1 MKVLV
6 LSHLYPS
13 TGNETNG
20 VFVNE
25 QVKELAA
32 QGCEITVV
40 SPVKYAP
47 FPLSKV
53 SSKWKA
59 YADCPYEER
68 RDGIKVYYPRYISP
82 PKMILFKHTG
92 QFMFKAVEDLVGN
105 LHKEKGFDLIHA
117 HVALPAGAAAYRLSK
132 KLNLPYVLTI
142 HGQDLQKTVHKNED
156 CRKEIGSAIA
166 NAEELILVSNKLARL
181 KDEFYPEI
189 DTRVSVIF
197 NGVNK
202 FFLKKDEAESK
213 EDSYFTTDGPRL
225 LSVSNLY
232 PEKGIEDNIR
242 AVKELVKDY
251 QTLEYI
257 IVGKGHEEEKL
268 KNLVSELGLNAHIKF
283 IGAKKNSEVK
293 QIMQQCDIF
302 TMPSTNESFGVV
314 YIEAMACGKPVI
326 GCYGQGI
333 EDIVEQGKTGF
344 MVNPHSP
351 GEIARVCEEL
361 LADPERR
368 KEIGNEAYNV
378 VLEKFTWEK
387 AANEIITVYQ
397 NSL

>member
-13 TGNETNG
+13 TVHETNG

-32 QGCEITVV
+32 QGCDITVV
-40 SPVKYAP
+40 SPVKLAP
-47 FPLSKV
+47 FPLNKV
-53 SSKWKA
+53 SAKWKA
-59 YADCPYEER
+59 YADCPYEDT

-92 QFMFKAVEDLVGN
+92 QFMYKAVEDLVSK
-105 LHKEKGFDLIHA
+105 LHKEQNFDLIHT
-117 HVALPAGAAAYRLSK
+117 HVALPDGAAAYRLSK

-142 HGQDLQKTVHKNED
+142 HGQDLQKTVHKNEA
-156 CRKEIGSAIA
+156 CRREIGKAIE
-166 NAEELILVSNKLARL
+166 NAERLILVSNKLARL
-181 KDEFYPEI
+181 KDKFYPEI
-189 DTRVSVIF
+189 NTPVSVIF

-202 FFLKKDEAESK
+202 FFLQKDVVESK
-213 EDSYFTTDGPRL
+213 GESYFSTEGPKL

-232 PEKGIEDNIR
+232 TEKGIEDNIR
-242 AVKELVKDY
+242 AVKELTKKY
-251 QTLEYI
+251 KTLEYI
-257 IVGKGHEEEKL
+257 IVGKGYDEDRL
-268 KNLVSELGLNAHIKF
+268 KNLVSDLGLTNHIRF
-283 IGAKKNSEVK
+283 IGAKKNNEVK
-293 QIMQQCDIF
+293 QIMRQCDIF

-333 EDIVEQGKTGF
+333 EDIVEHGKTGF

-351 GEIARVCEEL
+351 DEIVQVCEEL
-361 LADPERR
+361 LTDDDYRAEV
-368 KEIGNEAYNV
+368 GNEAYNV
-378 VLEKFTWEK
+378 VLKRFTWEI
-387 AANEIITVYQ
+387 AAKEIVTVYQ